1 MTSLSSGDFDA
12 AKFYAGKWR
21 GAVEVSGT
29 SVYGTTS
36 GSESMLDV
44 NVEEGGTFTIEPLEA
59 HKDLL
64 ATDGTWEG
72 SDSELTLAT
81 VDGKQIKLTVV
92 DDTTLSANPADFGID
107 GFDKITFV
115 LY

>member
-107 GFDKITFV
+107 DFDKITFV